1 MFNRLLQVNFKQKM
15 IKITASQRKDIGSY
29 FSRIAAIQGTLKNYK
44 IRINSHQE
52 RLLFQTHLQTE
63 TDRLHI
69 KLK

>member
-44 IRINSHQE
+44 IRINSLQE
-52 RLLFQTHLQTE
+52 RQLFQTHLQTE